1 MGERW
6 ALPLHRAAHGPP
18 PRAELGEDF
27 GGCAARLAG
36 MAGVVFGWTPGVFWD
51 ATPAELAALV
61 VALTGDEV
69 AAADRG
75 TLMRLMEAFP
85 DG

>member
-1 MGERW
+1 
-6 ALPLHRAAHGPP
+6 
-18 PRAELGEDF
+18 
-27 GGCAARLAG
+27 
-36 MAGVVFGWTPGVFWD
+36 MAGVVFGWTPGAFWD

-61 VALTGDEV
+61 SALTGDEV